1 MDLSN
6 FTDTELLREL
16 SLLKT
21 RKTGRTTRLVD
32 KYIQELFEKRGEW
45 ILVADHY
52 PTSPATHFLIRRI
65 QSRVMHEHHIQVL
78 TDRDC
83 YKIKI
88 DYGNDKFSQHK
99 YEIELIEQEIERR
112 KKKNL

>member
-1 MDLSN
+1 MDLSS

-16 SLLKT
+16 SRLKT

-52 PTSPATHFLIRRI
+52 STITATQLLIHRI

-83 YKIKI
+83 YKRIKI
-88 DYGNDKFSQHK
+88 DYENDEFSLHK
-99 YEIELIEQEIERR
+99 YEIKQFEQEIERR
-112 KKKNL
+112 KKKS